1 MGKWGSGSLK
11 SFLERIGDKIRY
23 PREPLKERIARA
35 LYRLN
40 VQLEKLEQKSARL
53 EQRDREIFERCI
65 GAHLAKDYAHAAIYA
80 NECAEIR
87 MMAKIVISAE
97 LALERVILRLQT
109 IEEIG
114 DVLAQM
120 APVVGVVRETRG
132 KLAGV
137 IPEVAN
143 ELGDINTLLNNTLLE
158 AGETKAQSLDVEVSS
173 EVAKTVLDEA
183 NAVADQKIRERFPD
197 LPIPIAPTKRPLEP
211 PVATPI
217 ATDDQDAP
225 LENQVYNYIK
235 ERGGELDLSQCATD
249 LSVSS
254 EDVRKV
260 LEKLKD
266 EGKINFQ

>member
-1 MGKWGSGSLK
+1 MDIK
-11 SFLERIGDKIRY
+11 SFIDRIGDKLRY

-40 VQLEKLEQKSARL
+40 AQLEKLEQKSSRL
-53 EQRDREIFERCI
+53 EQRDKEIFERCI
-65 GAHLAKDYAHAAIYA
+65 GANLAKDYAHAAIYA

-132 KLAGV
+132 KLAGI

-143 ELGDINTLLNNTLLE
+143 ELGDINSMLNNTLLE
-158 AGETKAQSLDVEVSS
+158 AGETKEQHHEVEVSS
-173 EVAKTVLDEA
+173 DVAKNVLEEA
-183 NAVADQKIRERFPD
+183 NAVADQKVKERFPE
-197 LPIPIAPTKRPLEP
+197 LPADVASTERSLEQPILASITIDDEEIFLEDK
-211 PVATPI
+211 I
-217 ATDDQDAP
+217 
-225 LENQVYNYIK
+225 YNYVK
-235 ERGGELDLSQCATD
+235 KCGGELDLSRCATD
-249 LSVSS
+249 LSMPYC
-254 EDVRKV
+254 DVKKI
-260 LEKLKD
+260 LEKLREK
-266 EGKINFQ
+266 GKISVQ

>member
-1 MGKWGSGSLK
+1 V
-11 SFLERIGDKIRY
+11 GDKLHY

-35 LYRLN
+35 LYKLN
-40 VQLEKLEQKSARL
+40 VQLEKLDQKASRL

-65 GAHLAKDYAHAAIYA
+65 GAHLAKDHAHAAIYA

-143 ELGDINTLLNNTLLE
+143 ELGDINSLLNNTLLE
-158 AGETKAQSLDVEVSS
+158 AGEAKEQPLAVEVSS
-173 EVAKTVLDEA
+173 EVAKKVLDEA
-183 NAVADQKIRERFPD
+183 NAVADQKIMERFPE
-197 LPIPIAPTKRPLEP
+197 LPVAATPAPIERPLEP
-211 PVATPI
+211 PIPTCI
-217 ATDDQDAP
+217 TTDDLGVS
-225 LENQVYNYIK
+225 LEDQVYNYVK
-235 ERGGELDLSQCATD
+235 ERGGELNLLQCATD
-249 LSVSS
+249 LNVSS
-254 EDVRKV
+254 EDIKKI
-260 LEKLKD
+260 LETLKD
-266 EGKINFQ
+266 KGKINIQ

>member
-1 MGKWGSGSLK
+1 M
-11 SFLERIGDKIRY
+11 GDKIHY

-35 LYRLN
+35 LYKLN
-40 VQLEKLEQKSARL
+40 VQLEKLDQKASRL

-114 DVLAQM
+114 DVLSQM

-143 ELGDINTLLNNTLLE
+143 ELGDINSLLNNTLLE
-158 AGETKAQSLDVEVSS
+158 AGEAKVQSFDVAVSS
-173 EVAKTVLDEA
+173 EVAKKVLDEA
-183 NAVADQKIRERFPD
+183 NAVADQKIIERFPA
-197 LPIPIAPTKRPLEP
+197 LPVAATPKIEKPLEP
-211 PVATPI
+211 PIPTLI
-217 ATDDQDAP
+217 TTDAQGVS
-225 LENQVYNYIK
+225 LEDQVYNYVK
-235 ERGGELDLSQCATD
+235 ECGGELNLSQCATD
-249 LSVSS
+249 LSVSC
-254 EDVRKV
+254 EDIKKI
-260 LEKLKD
+260 LETLKD
-266 EGKINFQ
+266 RGKINVQ

>member
-1 MGKWGSGSLK
+1 
-11 SFLERIGDKIRY
+11 
-23 PREPLKERIARA
+23 
-35 LYRLN
+35 
-40 VQLEKLEQKSARL
+40 
-53 EQRDREIFERCI
+53 
-65 GAHLAKDYAHAAIYA
+65 
-80 NECAEIR
+80 

-143 ELGDINTLLNNTLLE
+143 ELGDINAMLNNTLLE
-158 AGETKAQSLDVEVSS
+158 AGEAKEQSPDVAVSS

-197 LPIPIAPTKRPLEP
+197 LPAEVAPTERSFEQ
-211 PVATPI
+211 PI
-217 ATDDQDAP
+217 PASITTDDEEIF
-225 LENQVYNYIK
+225 LEDRVYKYLK
-235 ERGGELDLSQCATD
+235 ECGGELNLSQCATD

-254 EDVRKV
+254 GDVKKI

-266 EGKINFQ
+266 KGKINVQ